1 VSDADPATT
10 AAWSPDPS
18 DRDAVLAFT
27 LERLLADR
35 RAGLPATLDD
45 EIARR
50 PDLERDLRE
59 LWAAAEIAENFGQS
73 DLFDDEPGGLLQSD
87 AAPAVPLREFGEYD
101 LLEELGRGGMGVVYK
116 ARHRALDRIVALKMV
131 LRGDLATP
139 QELERLRAEA
149 GAAAQLD
156 HPHIVPVYE
165 VGEVDGRPYFSMKFV
180 AGTTLAALLA
190 DGPLDGRTTAR
201 LLVPVCR
208 AVDAAHQR
216 GILHRD
222 LKPSNILIGE
232 DGQPLVTDFGL
243 AKRLVTEPA
252 ESSGDS
258 RGRAAAR
265 QFSTQTGAI
274 LGTPGY
280 MSPEQAAGARGEI
293 TPASDVHSLGAI
305 LYQCLTGRP
314 PFQASS
320 PVDVLLM
327 VLEQDPLPLRMLD
340 PKIDRDLEMV
350 VLKCLQKPPD
360 LRYSSAAALADD
372 LQAWLSNEPIS
383 ARSTNIGQLVS
394 RMLRETHHAVVLE
407 SWGMLWMWH
416 SLVLLS
422 LCLATNWF
430 QFRRIESRLPYLALW
445 VVGLGL
451 WAMIF
456 WSLRHRSG
464 PITFVERQIAHVWG
478 ATMAS
483 SMLLFALEWQLDLP
497 VLTLSP
503 VLAILAAIVF
513 AVKAGILSGTFY
525 IYSILMFV
533 TSLVMAGLRRPGE
546 PDFGLTVYGI
556 ASAAGFFIPGL
567 KYYRQRHANDVESE
581 SGTAP
586 ASKSSF

>member
-1 VSDADPATT
+1 VTFRQVPSEPPLSPPDPVTT
-10 AAWSPDPS
+10 AAWVPDPE
-18 DRDAVLAFT
+18 DREALLAVIV
-27 LERLLADR
+27 ERLLTER
-35 RAGLPATLDD
+35 RGERPVPLEE
-45 EIARR
+45 EIAKH
-50 PDLERDLRE
+50 PDLARDLRE
-59 LWAAAEIAENFGQS
+59 LWAAAEIADSFGRS
-73 DLFDDEPGGLLQSD
+73 DEFAEEYGELLTSGSSV
-87 AAPAVPLREFGEYD
+87 ATPLREFGDYD

-116 ARHRALDRIVALKMV
+116 ARHRTLDRIVALKMV

-165 VGEVDGRPYFSMKFV
+165 VGEVDGRPYFSMKYV

-208 AVDAAHQR
+208 AVDAAHER

-222 LKPSNILIGE
+222 LKPSNILIDAE
-232 DGQPLVTDFGL
+232 GQPLVTDFGL
-243 AKRLVTEPA
+243 AKRLVAEPRD
-252 ESSGDS
+252 SSGDS
-258 RGRAAAR
+258 RGRAAVAVA
-265 QFSTQTGAI
+265 TQTGAI

-280 MSPEQAAGARGEI
+280 MSPEQAAGARNAI

-305 LYQCLTGRP
+305 LYQCVTGRP

-327 VLEQDPLPLRMLD
+327 VLEQDPVPPRMLD

-350 VLKCLQKPPD
+350 ILKCLQKPPD

-383 ARSTNIGQLVS
+383 ARSTNIGQLLS
-394 RMLRETHHAVVLE
+394 RMLRETHHAVLLE
-407 SWGMLWMWH
+407 SWGLLWMWH
-416 SLVLLS
+416 SLVLLC

-430 QFRRIESRLPYLALW
+430 QFRGIASRVPYLTLW

-525 IYSILMFV
+525 IYSILMFL
-533 TSLVMAGLRRPGE
+533 TSLAMAGLRRPGE
-546 PDFGLTVYGI
+546 PDYGLTVYGI
-556 ASAAGFFIPGL
+556 ASALGFFVPGL
-567 KYYRQRHANDVESE
+567 KYYRQRHANRDGGE
-581 SGTAP
+581 
-586 ASKSSF
+586 